1 MTKKLPFLFLVFSVL
16 LNGQNFFPILGGQ
29 RVGTSVFT
37 FLKIGVSGRAMGM
50 GEAVVAL
57 NQDAGSLYYN
67 PAAIAQLKN
76 TELSATRISWPAD
89 INYDFFST
97 VKHIKGRHYM
107 GVMAGILHMAPM
119 METTE
124 YYPHGTGNYFTF
136 QDQFFG
142 LAYSVR
148 MTDRFSFGITVKHV
162 QEDLAGNT
170 MRNILLDMGTFYWT
184 GYKSLRFSAALTHFG
199 NQTAPDGTYE
209 KVVLDKDTG
218 EETTL
223 TSSFTNF
230 SPPTMFQVGAAMDVF
245 TNDLTVITAS
255 TQLNHPVDNTEY
267 IATGVEVLV
276 LDVLYLRAGYKSNK
290 DEENLSLGVGLQIT
304 LGHMLLHVDYSY
316 TNLIHLS
323 DPVRLSIGVSF

>member
-1 MTKKLPFLFLVFSVL
+1 MKRFPIILFLLTVM

-67 PAAIAQLKN
+67 PASIAQLKN
-76 TELSATRISWPAD
+76 TELIATRISWPAD
-89 INYDFFST
+89 INYDFFSS
-97 VKHIKGRHYM
+97 VKHVNGPHYL
-107 GVMAGILHMAPM
+107 GLMAGILHMAPM

-162 QEDLAGNT
+162 QEELAGNT
-170 MRNILLDMGTFYWT
+170 MSNVLLDMGTFYWT

-199 NQTAPDGTYE
+199 NQTAPEGTYD

-218 EETTL
+218 EEILL
-223 TSSFTNF
+223 TSTFTNF
-230 SPPTMFQVGAAMDVF
+230 SPPTMFQVGAAMDVL
-245 TNDLTVITAS
+245 TNDLTVVTFS

-267 IATGVEVLV
+267 IATGMEALI

-290 DEENLSLGVGLQIT
+290 DEENLSLGMGLQIK
-304 LGHMLLHVDYSY
+304 LGAMLFHVNYSY